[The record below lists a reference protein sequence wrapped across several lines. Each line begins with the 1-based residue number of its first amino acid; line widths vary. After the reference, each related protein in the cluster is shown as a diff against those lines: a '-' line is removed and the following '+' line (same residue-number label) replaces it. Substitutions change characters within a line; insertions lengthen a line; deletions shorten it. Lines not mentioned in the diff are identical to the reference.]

1 MSTSNLRL
9 LGLRFYRLALLAAT
23 VWLIRSHTGSLSAGS
38 SLTVERIRDFFP
50 TAATLDAGGEIR
62 TVKNASGITL
72 GTVMET
78 SPGSDSIIG
87 YSGPTNTLL
96 AHDAQGAIIGL
107 RILGSGDTPDHLA
120 EIIRD
125 RSFFKQF
132 HSLKMGGSLGKV
144 DGVSGATLTSTA
156 IAEGVLKRLGQETSS
171 LRFPEPITLDEV
183 RALEP
188 LGATLRAAKKN
199 PNHFDVLDAS
209 GKTIAIATRTSPVS
223 DAIVGYKGP
232 TDTLMLLDA
241 VGKTLRAIRVRKSY
255 ETKAYLGYVT
265 DDAYFMRLFNGKTLE
280 QLAGIDF
287 EKEKIEGVSGATIT
301 SWSIAE
307 SLKKRSEKM
316 LAEKSGASAWLNKIR
331 WRWQDTGHALV
342 ILSAF
347 LMAFTALRGSK
358 LARNLHHLLLVVYA
372 GFIVSEMLSQALFVG
387 WARHGAPWRSAP
399 GLVLLA
405 AVALLAPVFSRRQIY
420 CHHICPHGALQ
431 QLSMRR
437 IKWQWSPPQRLAALL
452 EKLPFALLLLVLFTG
467 FTGLA
472 LDLNAIEPFDAWL
485 AKFVGRE
492 REIAFIAGT
501 SAIVIAIIGLLFSL
515 ITPMAYC
522 RYGCP
527 TGALFKLLRFSGDA
541 ERFGA
546 RDWLALA
553 AVVAASGY
561 VRFA

>member
-1 MSTSNLRL
+1 MPPRFTLIAVRL
-9 LGLRFYRLALLAAT
+9 FRLGLLAAA
-23 VWLIRSHTGSLSAGS
+23 VLLIRSQTSSQSSGST
-38 SLTVERIRDFFP
+38 LTVDRVRDFFP
-50 TAATLDAGGEIR
+50 AAATLETGI
-62 TVKNASGITL
+62 VKDESGITL
-72 GTVMET
+72 GSVAET

-96 AHDAQGAIIGL
+96 ALDPQGTIIGL

-120 EIIRD
+120 EVIRD
-125 RSFFKQF
+125 RPFFKQF
-132 HSLKMGGSLGKV
+132 HTLKMGAGLGKV

-156 IAEGVLKRLGQETSS
+156 IAEGILQRLGQEPTS

-183 RALEP
+183 RSLEP
-188 LGATLRAAKKN
+188 LATSLRPAKKN
-199 PNHFDVLDAS
+199 PNAVAVIDAS
-209 GKTIAIATRTSPVS
+209 GKTIALATRTSPVS

-241 VGKTLRAIRVRKSY
+241 AGKTLRAIRVRKSY

-265 DDAYFMRLFNGKTLE
+265 DGAYFMRLFNGKTLE

-287 EKEKIEGVSGATIT
+287 EKEKIEGVSGATLT
-301 SWSIAE
+301 SWSVAE
-307 SLKKRSEKM
+307 ALKKRSEKM
-316 LAEKSGASAWLNKIR
+316 IAERSEKTVWLKKLR
-331 WRWQDTGHALV
+331 WRWQDTGHSLV
-342 ILSAF
+342 ILSAL

-358 LARNLHHLLLVVYA
+358 LARNLHHLLLVIYA
-372 GFIVSEMLSQALFVG
+372 GFIVGEMLSQALFVG
-387 WARHGAPWRSAP
+387 WARHGAPWQSAP

-405 AVALLAPVFSRRQIY
+405 AIALLAPVFSRRQLY

-431 QLSMRR
+431 QLLMRR
-437 IKWQWSPPQRLAALL
+437 IKWQWSPPHWLSVIL

-467 FTGLA
+467 ISGLS

-485 AKFVGRE
+485 IKVSGL
-492 REIAFIAGT
+492 
-501 SAIVIAIIGLLFSL
+501 SAIIIAIIGLLFSL

-541 ERFGA
+541 ERFGS
-546 RDWLALA
+546 RDWIALV
-553 AVVAASGY
+553 AVVAAAGH
-561 VRFA
+561 VWFA

>member
-1 MSTSNLRL
+1 MPLRL
-9 LGLRFYRLALLAAT
+9 KLIAVRLYRLGLLAAA
-23 VWLIRSHTGSLSAGS
+23 VLLIRSQTSSQSSGST
-38 SLTVERIRDFFP
+38 LTVERIRDFFP
-50 TAATLDAGGEIR
+50 TAATLETGV
-62 TVKNASGITL
+62 VKDSSGITL
-72 GTVMET
+72 GSVAET
-78 SPGSDSIIG
+78 SPGSDAIIG

-96 AHDAQGAIIGL
+96 ALDTQGAIIGL

-120 EIIRD
+120 EVIRD

-132 HSLKMGGSLGKV
+132 HTLKTGGSLKRV

-156 IAEGVLKRLGQETSS
+156 IAEGILQRLGQETSS
-171 LRFPEPITLDEV
+171 LRFPDPITLDEV

-188 LGATLRAAKKN
+188 PAMALRAAKKN
-199 PNHFDVLDAS
+199 PSRLDVLDAT
-209 GKTIAIATRTSPVS
+209 GRTLAIATRTSPVS

-232 TDTLMLLDA
+232 TDTLMLLDPA
-241 VGKTLRAIRVRKSY
+241 GEKLRAIRVRKSY

-287 EKEKIEGVSGATIT
+287 AKEKIEGVSGATIT

-316 LAEKSGASAWLNKIR
+316 LAENSSKPAWLKNIR
-331 WRWQDTGHALV
+331 WRWQDTGHSLV
-342 ILSAF
+342 LVSAF
-347 LMAFTALRGSK
+347 VMAFTALRGSK

-372 GFIVSEMLSQALFVG
+372 GFLVGEMLSQALFVG

-405 AVALLAPVFSRRQIY
+405 AVGLLAPVFSRRQLY

-431 QLSMRR
+431 QLLMRR
-437 IKWQWSPPQRLAALL
+437 VKWQWSPPPLL
-452 EKLPFALLLLVLFTG
+452 SAVMEKLPFALLLLVLCSAVAS
-467 FTGLA
+467 LS

-485 AKFVGRE
+485 IKVTGV
-492 REIAFIAGT
+492 
-501 SAIVIAIIGLLFSL
+501 SAMVIAITGLLFSL

-527 TGALFKLLRFSGDA
+527 TGALFKFLRFSGDA
-541 ERFGA
+541 ERFGI
-546 RDWLALA
+546 RDWIALVAIA
-553 AVVAASGY
+553 AVSCFVWLI
-561 VRFA
+561 

>member
-1 MSTSNLRL
+1 MPPRL
-9 LGLRFYRLALLAAT
+9 KLIAVRLFRLGLLAAA
-23 VWLIRSHTGSLSAGS
+23 VVLIRFQTASQS
-38 SLTVERIRDFFP
+38 SSSPLTVDRIRDFFP
-50 TAATLDAGGEIR
+50 TAVVLDAGV
-62 TVKNASGITL
+62 VKDESGSTL
-72 GTVMET
+72 GSVSET

-87 YSGPTNTLL
+87 YSGPTNTLIAL
-96 AHDAQGAIIGL
+96 DPQGAIIGL

-120 EIIRD
+120 EVIRD

-132 HSLKMGGSLGKV
+132 HTLKTGDHLGKV

-156 IAEGVLKRLGQETSS
+156 IAEGILQRLGQETSS

-183 RALEP
+183 RAVEP
-188 LGATLRAAKKN
+188 LAASLRTSRKN
-199 PNHFDVLDAS
+199 PNLLDVLDAS
-209 GKTIAIATRTSPVS
+209 GKTIAMATRTSPAS

-232 TDTLMLLDA
+232 TDMLMLLDA
-241 VGKTLRAIRVRKSY
+241 AGKTLRDIRVRKSY

-307 SLKKRSEKM
+307 ALKKRAEKM
-316 LAEKSGASAWLNKIR
+316 LVEHSGRTAWLKQIR

-347 LMAFTALRGSK
+347 LMALTALRGSK

-372 GFIVSEMLSQALFVG
+372 GFVVGEMLSQALFVG
-387 WARHGAPWRSAP
+387 WARHGVPWQSAP

-405 AVALLAPVFSRRQIY
+405 AIALLAPAFTRRQIY

-431 QLSMRR
+431 QLLMRR
-437 IKWQWSPPQRLAALL
+437 IKWQWSPPQWLSAIL
-452 EKLPFALLLLVLFTG
+452 EKLPFALLLLVLFAGITSL
-467 FTGLA
+467 T

-485 AKFVGRE
+485 IKIVGRE
-492 REIAFIAGT
+492 LEIIFIAGT
-501 SAIVIAIIGLLFSL
+501 SAIVIAVIGLVFSVV
-515 ITPMAYC
+515 TPMAYC

-541 ERFGA
+541 ERFGV
-546 RDWLALA
+546 RDWVALLAV
-553 AVVAASGY
+553 VVAAGY
-561 VRFA
+561 AWVA

>member
-1 MSTSNLRL
+1 MPPRL
-9 LGLRFYRLALLAAT
+9 KLIAVRLFRLGLLAAA
-23 VWLIRSHTGSLSAGS
+23 VLLIRSQVSSQSSAS
-38 SLTVERIRDFFP
+38 TLTVERIRDFFP
-50 TAATLDAGGEIR
+50 AAATLDAGGEMR
-62 TVKNASGITL
+62 AVKDASGITL
-72 GTVMET
+72 GTVVET

-96 AHDAQGAIIGL
+96 ALDPQGAIIGL
-107 RILGSGDTPDHLA
+107 RILSSGDTPDHLA
-120 EIIRD
+120 EVIRD

-132 HSLKMGGSLGKV
+132 HTLKMGDTLAKV

-156 IAEGVLKRLGQETSS
+156 IAEGILQRLGREASS

-188 LGATLRAAKKN
+188 LAASLRAGKKN
-199 PNHFDVLDAS
+199 PNLIDVLDAS

-241 VGKTLRAIRVRKSY
+241 AGKTLRAIRVRRSY

-287 EKEKIEGVSGATIT
+287 EEEKIEGVSGATIT

-316 LAEKSGASAWLNKIR
+316 LTERSGRTAWLKQIR

-347 LMAFTALRGSK
+347 LMAFTALRGNQ
-358 LARNLHHLLLVVYA
+358 LARNLHHLFLVVYA
-372 GFIVSEMLSQALFVG
+372 GFVVGEMLSQALFVG

-405 AVALLAPVFSRRQIY
+405 AVALLAPVFSRRQLY

-431 QLSMRR
+431 QLLMRR
-437 IKWQWSPPQRLAALL
+437 IKWQWSPPQWLSAIL

-467 FTGLA
+467 ITSLT

-485 AKFVGRE
+485 IRVSGL
-492 REIAFIAGT
+492 

-515 ITPMAYC
+515 VTPMAYC

-541 ERFGA
+541 ERFGT
-546 RDWLALA
+546 RDWIALLV
-553 AVVAASGY
+553 VVAAAGY
-561 VRFA
+561 VWLS

>member
-1 MSTSNLRL
+1 MPP
-9 LGLRFYRLALLAAT
+9 RFKLIAVRLARLGLLAAA
-23 VWLIRSHTGSLSAGS
+23 VLLIRSQVSSQSSGST
-38 SLTVERIRDFFP
+38 LTVERIRDFFP
-50 TAATLDAGGEIR
+50 DAATLEAGVVKDA
-62 TVKNASGITL
+62 TGITL
-72 GTVMET
+72 GTVAET

-96 AHDAQGAIIGL
+96 ALDAQGAIIGL

-120 EIIRD
+120 EVIRD

-132 HSLKMGGSLGKV
+132 YTLKMGDRLGKV

-156 IAEGVLKRLGQETSS
+156 IAEGILQRLGQETSS
-171 LRFPEPITLDEV
+171 LRFPEPIALDEV

-188 LGATLRAAKKN
+188 LAASLRAVKKN
-199 PNHFDVLDAS
+199 LNRLEVLDAS

-241 VGKTLRAIRVRKSY
+241 DGKTLRAIRVRKSY

-265 DDAYFMRLFNGKTLE
+265 EDAYFMRLFNGKTLE

-287 EKEKIEGVSGATIT
+287 EQEKIEGVSGATIT

-307 SLKKRSEKM
+307 SLKKRSERM
-316 LAEKSGASAWLNKIR
+316 LAESSSKTAWLKQIR

-358 LARNLHHLLLVVYA
+358 LARNLHHLFLVVYA
-372 GFIVSEMLSQALFVG
+372 GFLVGEMLSQALFVG
-387 WARHGAPWRSAP
+387 WARHGAPWQSAP

-405 AVALLAPVFSRRQIY
+405 AVSLLAPVFSRRQLY

-431 QLSMRR
+431 QLLVRR
-437 IKWQWSPPQRLAALL
+437 IKWQWSPPQWLSAIL

-467 FTGLA
+467 ITSFA

-485 AKFVGRE
+485 INVSGLA
-492 REIAFIAGT
+492 
-501 SAIVIAIIGLLFSL
+501 AIVIAIIGLLFSL
-515 ITPMAYC
+515 VTPMAYC

-541 ERFGA
+541 ERFGT
-546 RDWLALA
+546 RDWIALL
-553 AVVAASGY
+553 AVVAAGGY
-561 VRFA
+561 VWFA